1 VRPTDNGTFQVTT
14 QDFQSLLQ
22 SLSIAGKEGGVA
34 PTINVVQNMNNSTD
48 GGGTPE
54 WAKRQGSEQQFQGG
68 LLRELHEASTT
79 NKKAPPSASRY
90 TSYHPDNLATAFES
104 NSSSP
109 E

>member
-1 VRPTDNGTFQVTT
+1 M
-14 QDFQSLLQ
+14 Q

-34 PTINVVQNMNNSTD
+34 PTINVVQNMNMTQNTAQNMTQNMNNSTD

-90 TSYHPDNLATAFES
+90 TSYHPDNLATAYES

>member
-1 VRPTDNGTFQVTT
+1 
-14 QDFQSLLQ
+14 
-22 SLSIAGKEGGVA
+22 VA
-34 PTINVVQNMNNSTD
+34 PTINVVQNMNMTQNTAQNMTQNMNNSTD

-54 WAKRQGSEQQFQGG
+54 WAKRQGREQQFQGG

-79 NKKAPPSASRY
+79 NKKAPPTRCASRY
-90 TSYHPDNLATAFES
+90 TAPRDPENQTTAFES